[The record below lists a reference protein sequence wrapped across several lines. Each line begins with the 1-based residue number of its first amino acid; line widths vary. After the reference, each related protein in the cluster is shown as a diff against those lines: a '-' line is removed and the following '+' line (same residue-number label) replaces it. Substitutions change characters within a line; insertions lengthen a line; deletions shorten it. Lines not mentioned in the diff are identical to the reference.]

1 MNSASG
7 HLFLPKN
14 KYQESQMK
22 CGKMV
27 INVPVNK
34 DLLTGTLPVNKEL
47 LTGTVPVN
55 KDLLT
60 GTFRSIRNY

>member
-1 MNSASG
+1 MNNASG

-14 KYQESQMK
+14 KNQESPMK
-22 CGKMV
+22 FFEMI
-27 INVPVNK
+27 INVQVNK
-34 DLLTGTLPVNKEL
+34 DL

>member
-1 MNSASG
+1 MNNASG

-14 KYQESQMK
+14 KNQESPMK
-22 CGKMV
+22 IFLKMI

-34 DLLTGTLPVNKEL
+34 DLLTGTHPVNKE
-47 LTGTVPVN
+47 
-55 KDLLT
+55 LLT